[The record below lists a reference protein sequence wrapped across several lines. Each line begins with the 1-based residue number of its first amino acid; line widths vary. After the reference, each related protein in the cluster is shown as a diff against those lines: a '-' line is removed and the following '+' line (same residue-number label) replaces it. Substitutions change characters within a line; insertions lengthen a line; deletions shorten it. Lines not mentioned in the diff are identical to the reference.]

1 MLLSISFLISYKK
14 NTLSILMFLVY
25 LFLPIVIY
33 SLKIVTKPF
42 SNTYKF
48 KGNFYWKIGRTNQF
62 LKKIYTEF
70 YLMIFQFV
78 FIETIEEF

>member
-14 NTLSILMFLVY
+14 NTLSILMFLAY

-48 KGNFYWKIGRTNQF
+48 KGNFLLEK
-62 LKKIYTEF
+62 
-70 YLMIFQFV
+70 
-78 FIETIEEF
+78 